1 MACILNATLI
11 IYSPR
16 RAALDR
22 PTVTTALLEELAAA
36 QPAHFMRHLRKW
48 PGGALSLV
56 HLQVLFTLDTEGP
69 LPMRHLAEA
78 MDVSQASAT
87 GIVDRMEQRG
97 LVERLRD
104 DEDRRVVRVGL
115 TELGRTTIGGF
126 ASERRERIG
135 EILDDL
141 TDEELAGFLIGLRG
155 MRRGREKLHARLQAE
170 HEAANPG
177 VPFHDELP
185 GTHGSAT
192 TRGKPAGTTRA
203 AGSPEP
209 EAGP

>member
-1 MACILNATLI
+1 LI

-104 DEDRRVVRVGL
+104 DEDRRVVRVALAAGGRQ
-115 TELGRTTIGGF
+115 TLGVMAT
-126 ASERRERIG
+126 ERRERLTQ
-135 EILDDL
+135 ILDQL
-141 TDEELAGFLIGLRG
+141 TDHELEGLLAGLRG
-155 MRRGREKLHARLQAE
+155 MRRGREALHAQDGADARGAAE
-170 HEAANPG
+170 VG
-177 VPFHDELP
+177 
-185 GTHGSAT
+185 
-192 TRGKPAGTTRA
+192 R
-203 AGSPEP
+203 
-209 EAGP
+209 